1 MRRNYVIISLCLSLL
16 ALSACHDELL
26 NPVPESSLTN
36 VNFYRSA
43 DDIDQAVLGIYGQL
57 QLRKPTDYQL
67 LELATDNLY
76 MSTNTVIAGIP
87 EVDGLTVSTANPLVL
102 SFWQSTY
109 NGIFRA
115 NAVLANIDTP
125 TDYPS
130 GMKEQYR
137 GEAKFMRALFYF
149 DLVRMFGAVP
159 LVTKPVSAEEAIG
172 ISRTASESVYQL
184 IIDDLSDAVD
194 LLPLKAGIASGRCNR
209 EAALGLLAKVYVAK
223 KDWQLAKQTFD
234 RFFEAFN
241 GSFSLVGNY
250 GNLWQLSTENNTE
263 VLFAMKYT
271 DGTNGHTLSTAF
283 IPNAGVPK
291 VVSRGAEIALPS
303 WSLHKLFE
311 QDDTR
316 KAFTITEQ
324 YVPALSPNDAPIWYP
339 YASKYAI
346 AHTFNASGLDLPV
359 LRYADIIL
367 LHAETLNELGQ
378 LNAALSELNK
388 VRARAF
394 GNTTHNYTAREVA
407 GQDEF
412 TDVLLKERQ
421 LEFAFE
427 NERWFDLVRKE
438 KFLQVLQSEERNYN
452 PVNQQSQVVP
462 LQPLAYMQ
470 LFPIPQAEIDLVG
483 SGVLTQNPGY

>member
-67 LELATDNLY
+67 LEIGTDNLY

-87 EVDGLTVSTANPLVL
+87 EVDGLTVSTTNPLVL

-149 DLVRMFGAVP
+149 DLVRVFGAVP
-159 LVTKPVSAEEAIG
+159 LVTTPISAEEATNVG
-172 ISRTASESVYQL
+172 RTDAEAVYQL
-184 IIDDLSDAVD
+184 IIADLTGAVD
-194 LLPLKAGIASGRCNR
+194 LLPLKGAIASGRCNR
-209 EAALGLLAKVYVAK
+209 ETALGLLAKVYVSK
-223 KDWQLAKQTFD
+223 NDWQAAKQTLD
-234 RFFEAFN
+234 RFFTEF
-241 GSFSLVGNY
+241 GSTFSLMENFGS
-250 GNLWQLSTENNTE
+250 LWQVATENNAE

-271 DGTNGHTLSTAF
+271 DGTNGHSLSTAF
-283 IPNAGVPK
+283 IPNAGVPN

-303 WSLHKLFE
+303 WSLHKLFDE
-311 QDDTR
+311 EDSR
-316 KAFTITEQ
+316 KTATIAEQ
-324 YVPALSPNDAPIWYP
+324 YVPALSPGDDPIWYP
-339 YASKYAI
+339 YVSKYAI
-346 AHTFNASGLDLPV
+346 THTFNASGLDLPV

-438 KFLQVLQSEERNYN
+438 KFVQVLQSEERNYN
-452 PVNQQSQVVP
+452 PANGQAQVVP
-462 LQPLAYMQ
+462 LQPAAYMQ

-483 SGVLTQNPGY
+483 SSVLTQNPGY